1 MRFAPTL
8 DTPMTGSPSVAE
20 PTLAPTPAGP
30 DVGTPGA
37 LAASAA
43 RAASASPASFA
54 PALGRRPLP
63 AWIGSLGLNVGQGA
77 LALFLLLFL
86 ALPLAAILAKS
97 VTDGEGAWAGLAVV
111 TGIIGADGF
120 LPMVG
125 RSLTVGIVTM
135 LLVVPAAYGFAYGLT
150 RTRLPG
156 KGMLRTIALLPLLA
170 PSLLPGIAL
179 VYLLGNQ
186 GLLKGLTGGA
196 TIYGFWGIVV
206 GEAFYTFPHALMIL
220 LTGLTLADGRLYDAA
235 RAMGAGP
242 WRTFLTV
249 TLPGTRYAVFS
260 ACCVVFTLTVTDFGV
275 PKVVGG
281 DYNVL
286 AMEAYKA
293 VVGQQ
298 NFPKGAAIG
307 ILLLLPALLTFV
319 LDRRLRARQGAQMS
333 GRAQAYAAGPNR
345 RRDAAFFTLA
355 GVVAAFLMLIIG
367 VAVWASFVKMWP
379 YNLSMSLRS
388 YDFDNMDGG
397 GWLAWR
403 NSLLLAFCTAVIG
416 TAVVFVGA
424 WMVEKVPARGQ
435 LAGGLRGMVRM
446 LALMPMAV
454 PGLVLGLGYIFFF
467 NSLANPLNVLYGTMP
482 LLVLCTVV
490 HFYTSAHLTAATA
503 LNALDP
509 EFEAASASLKVPR
522 MTTFLRVTLPMC
534 LPAALDVARYLFVSA
549 MTTVSAVV
557 FLYSPSTVLAAVAVL
572 NMDDAGFIGPAAAMC
587 TVIMASS
594 AAAALVL
601 HLASRA
607 LVARSQAWR
616 RPVAL

>member
-8 DTPMTGSPSVAE
+8 DSAMTGSPSVAE
-20 PTLAPTPAGP
+20 LAPAPAI
-30 DVGTPGA
+30 T
-37 LAASAA
+37 AA
-43 RAASASPASFA
+43 PTV
-54 PALGRRPLP
+54 PALGRRPMP
-63 AWIGSLGLNVGQGA
+63 AWIGTLGLTAGQGA
-77 LALFLLLFL
+77 LVLFLVLFL
-86 ALPLAAILAKS
+86 ALPLLAILAKS
-97 VTDGEGAWAGLAVV
+97 VTDSDGAWAGLSVV
-111 TGIIGADGF
+111 SGIIGADGF
-120 LPMVG
+120 LAMVG
-125 RSLTVGIVTM
+125 RSLTVGVVTM
-135 LLVVPAAYGFAYGLT
+135 LLVVPCAYGFAYGLT

-156 KGMLRTIALLPLLA
+156 RGMLRTIALLPLLA

-333 GRAQAYAAGPNR
+333 GRAQPYAAGANR
-345 RRDAAFFTLA
+345 RRDAAFLALA
-355 GVVAAFLMLIIG
+355 GVLAAFLLLIIG

-403 NSLLLAFCTAVIG
+403 NSLQLALWTALIG

-424 WMVEKVPARGQ
+424 WMMEKVPARGSV
-435 LAGGLRGMVRM
+435 ARGLRATVSM

-467 NSLANPLNVLYGTMP
+467 NSLMNPLNVLYGTMP
-482 LLVLCTVV
+482 LLILCTVV

-594 AAAALVL
+594 ATAALLL